1 MNSGIVVHTIAFICD
16 VESSRLVYNSIIG
29 IIIVVLIWM
38 MLYGCQSLCTTSA
51 ISGAGTAYPSG
62 SPACIPCVSGVR
74 VALSLTFC
82 AMFCR
87 SLFVFF
93 SFGYCMVCLSSGYCM
108 VCLSFGY
115 CMVCLSF
122 DYCMVFLS
130 FGYCMVCLSLI
141 YGFWLPLWYLQTFT
155 TWSRIYN
162 RYVHILVLDS
172 ERLKTLSKIS

>member
-74 VALSLTFC
+74 VALSLAFC

-93 SFGYCMVCLSSGYCM
+93 FFWPLHG
-108 VCLSFGY
+108 LSFFWLLHG
-115 CMVCLSF
+115 LSF
-122 DYCMVFLS
+122 FWLLHGLS
-130 FGYCMVCLSLI
+130 F
-141 YGFWLPLWYLQTFT
+141 FWLLHGLSFFWLLHGLSFFWQLHGLSFFDL
-155 TWSRIYN
+155 RL
-162 RYVHILVLDS
+162 LVTSLVS
-172 ERLKTLSKIS
+172 ANFHYMISNI

>member
-62 SPACIPCVSGVR
+62 SPACIPCFSGVR
-74 VALSLTFC
+74 VALSLAFC

-93 SFGYCMVCLSSGYCM
+93 
-108 VCLSFGY
+108 
-115 CMVCLSF
+115 
-122 DYCMVFLS
+122 S

-162 RYVHILVLDS
+162 RYAHILVLDN
-172 ERLKTLSKIS
+172 ERLKTMSKIF